1 MRKFLSATL
10 ACLILASIAN
20 AQTQEVTGKIVDST
34 GAPISGATLKVK
46 GSKTGASAAPD
57 GSFKIKIPHGSTLIV
72 SSIGFTPQEIA
83 SVGNSPLM
91 ITLNGSNRTMNE
103 VVVTAIGISREKR
116 ELGSATQTITA
127 DQLNRTGSGNPLS
140 ELNGKASG
148 LTVVNSSGDPGAGT
162 YIRLRGVTS
171 ITGNNQPLM
180 VVDGV
185 PIDNSINTYDP
196 TGAGILA
203 SGANGNLTGG
213 TQPTNRGVDLNPND
227 IESVT
232 LLKGP
237 AATALYGIQ
246 AASGALIITTK
257 RGGTG
262 QGPVIS
268 FNSSTSIDHTNK
280 LPERQNI
287 YSQGDNGK
295 YFGPTDGSSSKFTW
309 GARIDTLFR
318 NGVADAY
325 DPNGKIVGASD
336 PTKKTRAV
344 AYDPYKFF
352 RTGLTYNNN
361 IALSGGNSKTA
372 YRMSLGNLHQL
383 GVIPQTKYDK
393 TTFNINGQAT
403 LSSRFTISGGINFI
417 RGDNDKA
424 QQGSNTS
431 GVMLGL
437 LRTPTTFDNSN
448 GLSDPVNN
456 PASYVLPNG
465 KERDYRGGPGYD
477 NPYWT
482 VNRVIFHE
490 DLLRAFGYGQAS
502 YQLLDWITIAY
513 KLGGDIYSQNDK
525 NAYDIGSN
533 IAPAGAV
540 HLSNFY
546 NQQYNSD
553 ITVSLKKNLTSDLS
567 SSLLVGHNY
576 FTLNQHTKL
585 SHGTGLTLPD
595 FLDMANAQSY
605 TNQEFDS
612 RKRSSAFYAEG
623 HLSWKDMLFL
633 TLTGRRET
641 SSTLPAKNNSFFY
654 PSASLA
660 WEFYKAGG
668 ANTVLSYGKLRTSFA
683 QVGKDAP
690 THSLETYYLP
700 SAVSDGF
707 TTGLVYP
714 INGNTGYQFG
724 SSVAIIGN
732 PNLKAE
738 KTSSF
743 EFGTDL
749 GFWKNRVSLNA
760 TLYYSRSSDVI
771 LTVPVAF
778 TSGFAAELLN
788 AAVITNKGLEITLNT
803 TPLRSNNWRWDLNFN
818 WARNIN
824 LVKSLAPGVDRVL
837 LAGFTNG
844 EVDALAG
851 KPFGV
856 IYGTTYV
863 RSNPTD
869 LKSPLL
875 INDRKGDD
883 GYGMPIVSNQS
894 MALGQI
900 DPDWTASVINNL
912 TFKGFTLGVQVDI
925 RHGGNLWD
933 GTRGAM
939 TYFGTSQLTANRGQ
953 ATTFKGVA
961 GHLNDNGDV
970 AHFDAA
976 GNETLKPGGPNTV
989 ASSLNEFYYQNI
1001 GNSFIGPIE
1010 ANIENSGFV
1019 RIRQASLGYQLPAS
1033 VLKNMHLRSLSLT
1046 IFANNPALW
1055 TKYKGVDPETSL
1067 AGPANGQGL
1076 DYFNNPGI
1084 RSYGVRLGLSL

>member
-1 MRKFLSATL
+1 M
-10 ACLILASIAN
+10 
-20 AQTQEVTGKIVDST
+20 
-34 GAPISGATLKVK
+34 
-46 GSKTGASAAPD
+46 
-57 GSFKIKIPHGSTLIV
+57 
-72 SSIGFTPQEIA
+72 
-83 SVGNSPLM
+83 
-91 ITLNGSNRTMNE
+91 
-103 VVVTAIGISREKR
+103 
-116 ELGSATQTITA
+116 
-127 DQLNRTGSGNPLS
+127 
-140 ELNGKASG
+140 
-148 LTVVNSSGDPGAGT
+148 
-162 YIRLRGVTS
+162 
-171 ITGNNQPLM
+171 
-180 VVDGV
+180 
-185 PIDNSINTYDP
+185 
-196 TGAGILA
+196 
-203 SGANGNLTGG
+203 
-213 TQPTNRGVDLNPND
+213 
-227 IESVT
+227 
-232 LLKGP
+232 
-237 AATALYGIQ
+237 
-246 AASGALIITTK
+246 
-257 RGGTG
+257 
-262 QGPVIS
+262 
-268 FNSSTSIDHTNK
+268 
-280 LPERQNI
+280 
-287 YSQGDNGK
+287 
-295 YFGPTDGSSSKFTW
+295 
-309 GARIDTLFR
+309 
-318 NGVADAY
+318 
-325 DPNGKIVGASD
+325 
-336 PTKKTRAV
+336 
-344 AYDPYKFF
+344 
-352 RTGLTYNNN
+352 
-361 IALSGGNSKTA
+361 
-372 YRMSLGNLHQL
+372 
-383 GVIPQTKYDK
+383 
-393 TTFNINGQAT
+393 
-403 LSSRFTISGGINFI
+403 
-417 RGDNDKA
+417 
-424 QQGSNTS
+424 
-431 GVMLGL
+431 
-437 LRTPTTFDNSN
+437 
-448 GLSDPVNN
+448 
-456 PASYVLPNG
+456 
-465 KERDYRGGPGYD
+465 
-477 NPYWT
+477 
-482 VNRVIFHE
+482 
-490 DLLRAFGYGQAS
+490 
-502 YQLLDWITIAY
+502 
-513 KLGGDIYSQNDK
+513 YSQNDK

-660 WEFYKAGG
+660 YEFYKSGG

-803 TPLRSNNWRWDLNFN
+803 TPLRSNDWRWDLNFN

-824 LVKSLAPGVDRVL
+824 LVKSPAPGVDRVL

-844 EVDALAG
+844 EVDAVAG

-863 RSNPTD
+863 RSNPSD
-869 LKSPLL
+869 VKSPLL

-925 RHGGNLWD
+925 RHGGSLWD

-953 ATTFKGVA
+953 ATSFKGVA

-970 AHFDAA
+970 AQLRRR
-976 GNETLKPGGPNTV
+976 GERNTK
-989 ASSLNEFYYQNI
+989 ARRPQYR
-1001 GNSFIGPIE
+1001 
-1010 ANIENSGFV
+1010 GF
-1019 RIRQASLGYQLPAS
+1019 
-1033 VLKNMHLRSLSLT
+1033 
-1046 IFANNPALW
+1046 
-1055 TKYKGVDPETSL
+1055 L
-1067 AGPANGQGL
+1067 A
-1076 DYFNNPGI
+1076 
-1084 RSYGVRLGLSL
+1084 